1 MRHLMTL
8 LLDGLVFTDPPPL
21 TTKWG
26 SQFLLHYLSLKQRAV
41 VPWSSLRV
49 VMVGPKAV
57 GKTTLLAKLRGEG
70 AITTTP
76 TKGLEVGERE
86 NKRIDRQIDR

>member
-1 MRHLMTL
+1 MTF
-8 LLDGLVFTDPPPL
+8 LLDGLGLANPPPL

-26 SQFLLHYLSLKQRAV
+26 SHFLLHYLSLKQRAA

-70 AITTTP
+70 AIATTP
-76 TKGLEVGERE
+76 TKGLEVGGWITRRT
-86 NKRIDRQIDR
+86 NGWIDR